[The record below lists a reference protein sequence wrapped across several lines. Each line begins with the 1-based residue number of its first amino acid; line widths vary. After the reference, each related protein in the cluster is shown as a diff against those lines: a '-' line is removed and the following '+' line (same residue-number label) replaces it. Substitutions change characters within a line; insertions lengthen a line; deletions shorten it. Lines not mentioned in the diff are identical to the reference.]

1 MSPTDPPLSS
11 GTRTVFADGVP
22 VSMTLRRYTLEV
34 TEGPEAG
41 RRHTFEQRQVYVGSS
56 PDGDLCLN
64 DGTVSRRHCRI
75 DADLRGYVLIDLDS
89 KNGTRVDGVRVRQA
103 YLHDGATLRVGDTEL
118 VWRQQPEEVEVHFSP
133 SDRFGALRGAGL
145 AMREVFAMLE
155 RVAPTDAT
163 VLVSGES
170 GTGKELVA
178 QELHAR
184 SKRKSGPLVVFDCS
198 AVPRELIESELFG
211 HVKGA
216 FTGATASRA
225 GAFEQAQGGT
235 LFLDELGE
243 LSLDLQPKLLRAIES
258 RTVRPVGGT
267 RSVKADVRIVAATN
281 RDLGQEV
288 EQGNFREDL
297 YYRLAVI
304 RVRLPPLRERPEDV
318 PLLVRHFLRELGSDP
333 DRLRVS
339 YETMEQLRAH
349 PWPGNVR
356 ELRNFIERTLL
367 LASGDSLSSQ
377 FLDTP
382 PGAPH
387 AMVTP
392 QGLTVDVT
400 LPFKD
405 AKARLVEGFE
415 KAYWEEMLAAA
426 GGNTSEAARRA
437 GIHRKSAEYLV
448 RKLGLRDGA

>member
-1 MSPTDPPLSS
+1 MSPKDPQGTS

-22 VSMTLRRYTLEV
+22 VSMTMRRYTLEA

-41 RRHTFEQRQVYVGSS
+41 TRRRFEQRRVHIGSS
-56 PDGDLCLN
+56 PDSDLCLS
-64 DGTVSRRHCRI
+64 DETVSRRHCRI
-75 DADLRGYVLIDLDS
+75 EAVPQGYLLVDLDS
-89 KNGTRVDGVRVRQA
+89 KNGTRVAGVRVREA
-103 YLHDGATLRVGDTEL
+103 YLHDGVSVHLGESEL
-118 VWRQQPEEVEVHFSP
+118 VWRQEPEEVELRFSP

-184 SKRKSGPLVVFDCS
+184 SRRRGPLVVFDCS

-216 FTGATASRA
+216 FTGATATRA
-225 GAFEQAQGGT
+225 GAFEQAHGGT

-243 LSLDLQPKLLRAIES
+243 LSLDLQPKLLRALES
-258 RTVRPVGGT
+258 RTVRPVGGSRT
-267 RSVKADVRIVAATN
+267 VRTDARIVAATN
-281 RDLGQEV
+281 RDLTHEV

-304 RVRLPPLRERPEDV
+304 RVRLPPLRERPEDI
-318 PLLVRHFLRELGSDP
+318 PLLVRHFIRELSQDP
-333 DRLRVS
+333 SRLRVS
-339 YETMEQLRAH
+339 YETMEQLKAH

-382 PGAPH
+382 AGGVPAQRG
-387 AMVTP
+387 P
-392 QGLTVDVT
+392 QGVTVDVG

-415 KAYWEEMLAAA
+415 KSYWDKMLDATN
-426 GGNTSEAARRA
+426 GNVSEAARRA

-448 RKLGLRDGA
+448 RKLGLRNQS